1 MSAIYEIFKD
11 HNGHFRFWLIAGNG
25 QLLLTSKAYETKRA
39 CTDAVAAARRN
50 AALRKQFELKKA
62 KDGKSYF
69 VLKARNDEPLGRSKY
84 YSSTELVDG
93 AIETVRKD
101 GPQGPINDLT
111 ASWH

>member
-25 QLLLTSKAYETKRA
+25 KLLLTSKACETKRA
-39 CTDAVAAARRN
+39 CMDAVSSARRN
-50 AALRKQFELKKA
+50 AARRKQFELKKA
-62 KDGKSYF
+62 KDGKGYF
-69 VLKARNDEPLGRSKY
+69 VLKARNNELLGRSECF
-84 YSSTELVDG
+84 SSAESLDG
-93 AIETVRKD
+93 VIETVRKD